1 MMTPELRGPRD
12 IDDPGIAAAVEEL
25 TRLITSR
32 YPNALIDVSEGDDP
46 DGVYLT
52 ATVDIDD
59 PDEVTDLVIDRTMAL
74 QIEEHLPV
82 YVVPIRPISRVMD
95 NRRRRMEDGIRLPSA
110 L

>member
-1 MMTPELRGPRD
+1 MTSEFPVPRYM
-12 IDDPGIAAAVEEL
+12 DDPRIAAAVDEL
-25 TRLITSR
+25 TQLITSR
-32 YPNALIDVSEGDDP
+32 YPNAQFDVSEGDDP

-74 QIEEHLPV
+74 QIKEQLPV

-95 NRRRRMEDGIRLPSA
+95 NRRRRMEAGIRLPSA